1 MEPDLS
7 SVTPFGT
14 DDEKALT
21 NAFNNNFQLA
31 ARFLCDVHLK
41 KNAKSKRISLGIK
54 EDLKDEITA
63 DIYGK
68 VNGDIFQSGL
78 SDASS
83 NLSDFEEKI
92 KLLKQEWSDAHEKET
107 EFCEWFVKNKAN
119 EFVASV
125 IRPVRER
132 AGLECFS
139 ERFTTNS
146 SERSN
151 VVIQDIV
158 KQKTGGKVD
167 EYVFAQTLKE
177 LIDTQEQ
184 EI

>member
-1 MEPDLS
+1 MEPELS

-14 DDEKALT
+14 DDERALT
-21 NAFNNNFQLA
+21 NAFNNNVQFA
-31 ARFLCDVHLK
+31 ARFFSDVHLK
-41 KNAKSKRISLGIK
+41 KKSKRISLGIK

-68 VNGDIFQSGL
+68 VSGDIFQSGL
-78 SDASS
+78 PDASS

-92 KLLKQEWSDAHEKET
+92 KLLKQEWSDAHEKGA

-119 EFVASV
+119 EFLASV

-158 KQKTGGKVD
+158 KQKTGGKFD
-167 EYVFAQTLKE
+167 EYVFAQALKE